1 MEDNNKN
8 KNDDGLV
15 GGIILIAIGIIA
27 LLVTFFDFKI
37 VWEELAKFWPVFIII
52 FGVSLLPLNKV
63 LKSVCVI
70 VIILISC
77 LIYCNEVNGNEKL
90 PDEMTSEVLVEE
102 DVETQEFSSPFK
114 DNTTEASVEINYGA
128 GMLYL
133 NSPVEE
139 LVKARNMSDKIVQN
153 LYLEYEDSHADIVFD
168 VEDDNY
174 QVNNIEEVKTNR
186 FDISLNKKPIY
197 DFELNLGACELN
209 FDFSEY
215 KVSDIEINSGAS
227 NIDIKLGELYNSTRV
242 VISTGV
248 SKIRIGIPNNS
259 GCRLECESVLTLK
272 DFDGFSKKSSN
283 VYETANYSSSE
294 NNIEIEFEGAMSEF
308 EVYRY

>member
-1 MEDNNKN
+1 MEDDKN
-8 KNDDGLV
+8 KRDDGLI

-70 VIILISC
+70 VIIIISS
-77 LIYCNEVNGNEKL
+77 LIYCNEVNGNENL
-90 PDEMTSEVLVEE
+90 SDEMTSEILIEE

-139 LVKARNMSDKIVQN
+139 LVKARNISNQMVQKF
-153 LYLEYEDSHADIVFD
+153 YLEYEGSHADIVFD

-174 QVNNIEEVKTNR
+174 QVNNVDEVKSNR
-186 FDISLNKKPIY
+186 FDISLNEAPIY
-197 DFELNLGACELN
+197 DFELNLGACEMN

-227 NIDIKLGELYNSTRV
+227 NIDIKLGELFDSTKV
-242 VISTGV
+242 VINTGV

-259 GCRLECESVLTLK
+259 GCRLECESVLSLK
-272 DFDGFSKKSSN
+272 NFDGFVKKSSN
-283 VYETANYSSSE
+283 VYETSNYSSAE
-294 NNIEIEFEGAMSEF
+294 NNIVIEFEGAMSDF

>member
-1 MEDNNKN
+1 MEDNKN
-8 KNDDGLV
+8 KKDDGLV

-27 LLVTFFDFKI
+27 LMVTFFDLKI
-37 VWEELAKFWPVFIII
+37 DWEELAKFWPVFIII

-77 LIYCNEVNGNEKL
+77 LIYCNEVNGNEKIV
-90 PDEMTSEVLVEE
+90 DETISEVLIEE
-102 DVETQEFSSPFK
+102 GTETQEFSSPFK
-114 DNTTEASVEINYGA
+114 DNITEASVEINYGA

-139 LVKARNMSDKIVQN
+139 LVKARNISNQMVQK
-153 LYLEYEDSHADIVFD
+153 LYLEYEGSHADIVFD

-174 QVNNIEEVKTNR
+174 QVNNIEEVKSNR
-186 FDISLNKKPIY
+186 FDISLNETPVY
-197 DFELNLGACELN
+197 DFELNLGASELN

-227 NIDIKLGELYNSTRV
+227 NIDIKLGELYNSTRI

-259 GCRLECESVLTLK
+259 GCRLECESVLSLK
-272 DFDGFSKKSSN
+272 DFEGFSKKSSN
-283 VYETANYSSSE
+283 VYETANYSSAE

>member
-1 MEDNNKN
+1 MEDNKN
-8 KNDDGLV
+8 KRDEGLV

-27 LLVTFFDFKI
+27 LLVTFFDVDI
-37 VWEELAKFWPVFIII
+37 VWSELAKFWPVFIII

-63 LKSVCVI
+63 LKSLSVI
-70 VIILISC
+70 VIIIISC
-77 LIYCNEVNGNEKL
+77 LIYCKEVNGNENTS
-90 PDEMTSEVLVEE
+90 DEMTSEVLLEE
-102 DVETQEFSSPFK
+102 DVEMQEFYSPFK
-114 DNTTEASVEINYGA
+114 DNITEASVEINYGA
-128 GMLYL
+128 GVLYL
-133 NSPVEE
+133 NSPVAE
-139 LVKARNMSDKIVQN
+139 LVKARNMSDKISQN
-153 LYLEYEDSHADIVFD
+153 FYLEYEGSHAEILFD

-174 QVNNIEEVKTNR
+174 QVNNVDEVKSNR
-186 FDISLNKKPIY
+186 FDISLNKVPIY
-197 DFELNLGACELN
+197 DFELNLGACEMN

-227 NIDIKLGELYNSTRV
+227 NIDIKLGELLNSTRV

-259 GCRLECESVLTLK
+259 GCSVECESVLSLK
-272 DFDGFSKKSSN
+272 DFDGFVKKSSN
-283 VYETANYSSSE
+283 VYETSNYSSAE